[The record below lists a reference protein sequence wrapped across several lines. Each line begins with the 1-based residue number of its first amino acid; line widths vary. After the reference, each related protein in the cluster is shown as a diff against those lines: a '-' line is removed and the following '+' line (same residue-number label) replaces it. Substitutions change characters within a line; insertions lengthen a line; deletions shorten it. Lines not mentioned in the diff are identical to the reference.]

1 MTVAPTPSPR
11 LCSKAEHNADGA
23 CLRYVSGGCASCVK
37 ANARRWQKAHPS
49 AVAATQRRYAQAH
62 RQPLRSPLRRFE
74 AFLDKQ
80 PGPSGCWLW
89 TGYLDASGRGSFNA
103 GKGKTVMAHRWAWL
117 TWVGSIPSRAY
128 AIVQRCKDH
137 RCCQPRHLRMVL
149 QSATIGG
156 HLRGNAHPSS
166 KLSEADV
173 VAIRADLRRGRK
185 GQDIAEAF
193 GVSVSQVSKIR
204 SGQARRNR

>member
-1 MTVAPTPSPR
+1 M
-11 LCSKAEHNADGA
+11 
-23 CLRYVSGGCASCVK
+23 
-37 ANARRWQKAHPS
+37 
-49 AVAATQRRYAQAH
+49 AATQRRYAQAH

-89 TGYLDASGRGSFNA
+89 TGYPDASGRGSFNA

-149 QSATIGG
+149 VNPQPLAGTYGATLTPAASCPRLMSLPSALTCAGAAKV
-156 HLRGNAHPSS
+156 RTSPRPS
-166 KLSEADV
+166 
-173 VAIRADLRRGRK
+173 GC
-185 GQDIAEAF
+185 Q
-193 GVSVSQVSKIR
+193 
-204 SGQARRNR
+204 